1 MISGKVTEDNLSNN
15 NLTAL
20 TSAAQAFGDVKEQ
33 IYAVKVQQP
42 WFEWGKVC
50 IRAEHAFEAL
60 SVHYKLEPHRRGH
73 FKTCNCGL
81 AMGMGSSVRSST
93 HTQCLLMAY

>member
-20 TSAAQAFGDVKEQ
+20 TSAVQAFGNVKER
-33 IYAVKVQQP
+33 IYAVKVQHP
-42 WFEWGKVC
+42 RFEWGKVC
-50 IRAEHAFEAL
+50 IRAKRVFEAL
-60 SVHYKLEPHRRGH
+60 SAHYKLEPHRQGH

-81 AMGMGSSVRSST
+81 AMGMGSSVCPST
-93 HTQCLLMAY
+93 HTKCLLTAY